1 MRLVILAA
9 LAMAACS
16 PADGEAPAATAPTE
30 TAAPAIGIEGEF
42 VVTHVD
48 GAPYEQGFAGHDPR
62 VTIGPDRIHFR
73 SQCIYADWTYV
84 RQNGAIET
92 ESYFERGTAMCARGL
107 TSGEQ
112 AVQDAFAAATEVGTS
127 ADGLVLS
134 GGGRSVEVQR
144 VVGAIDRQ
152 ISAEIL
158 PGEYRVAGI
167 DGREVSLGHAI
178 TLTITPDTIGFVS
191 QCIRGTWAVY
201 LEGERIAVGEST
213 GEPVCERGHYPEEDA
228 LYDALPRVVGA
239 VRTADNA
246 VVLTGGGHRITL
258 FSQ

>member
-1 MRLVILAA
+1 MRLVIVAA
-9 LAMAACS
+9 LAMAACY
-16 PADGEAPAATAPTE
+16 PADGEAPVAPASTNS
-30 TAAPAIGIEGEF
+30 PSLAIGIEGEF

-62 VTIGPDRIHFR
+62 VTIGPDRIHFV

-84 RQNGAIET
+84 RQDGAIET
-92 ESYFERGTAMCARGL
+92 ESYYEPGTAMCPRGL
-107 TSGEQ
+107 TAGEQ
-112 AVQDAFAAATEVGTS
+112 AVQDAFAAATEVETS
-127 ADGLVLS
+127 EDGLVFS
-134 GGGRSVEVQR
+134 DGGHSVQVQR
-144 VVGAIDRQ
+144 VVGVIGRQ
-152 ISAEIL
+152 VSADDL

-167 DGREVSLGHAI
+167 DGREVSLGYAI
-178 TLTITPDTIGFVS
+178 TLTITPDMIGFVS
-191 QCIRGTWAVY
+191 QCIRGTWSVH
-201 LEGERIAVGEST
+201 LEGESIAVGEST
-213 GEPVCERGHYPEEDA
+213 GEPVCERMHYAEEDA

>member
-16 PADGEAPAATAPTE
+16 PAEREAPAGAAPTE
-30 TAAPAIGIEGEF
+30 TAASAIGMEGEF

-48 GAPYEQGFAGHDPR
+48 GAPYEQGFTGHDPR
-62 VTIGPDRIHFR
+62 VTIGPDRIHFA
-73 SQCIYADWTYV
+73 SQCIFADWTYI
-84 RQNGAIET
+84 QQDGAIET
-92 ESYFERGTAMCARGL
+92 ESYYEPGTAMCARGL
-107 TSGEQ
+107 TVGER

-127 ADGLVLS
+127 EDGLVFS
-134 GGGRSVEVQR
+134 GGGRSVQVKR
-144 VVGAIDRQ
+144 LVGLVGQ
-152 ISAEIL
+152 QVSAEDL

-167 DGREVSLGHAI
+167 DGRDVSLGHAI
-178 TLTITPDTIGFVS
+178 TLSITPETIGFVS

-201 LEGERIAVGEST
+201 LEGETIAVGEST

-228 LYDALPRVVGA
+228 LYDALPQVVSA
-239 VRTADNA
+239 VRTPQNS